1 MLLGM
6 QSHESARG
14 AGPSVTTVL
23 LRGLARTGGFVAAV
37 CALSGLVSLIR

>member
-6 QSHESARG
+6 QQHESVMG
-14 AGPSVTTVL
+14 AAPSVRTAL

-37 CALSGLVSLIR
+37 CALAGLVSLIR

>member
-1 MLLGM
+1 MMLGM
-6 QSHESARG
+6 QPHESAVG
-14 AGPSVTTVL
+14 AGPSVRAAL